1 LGRCAGE
8 VEPADIARGLERF
21 PCEDDRL
28 ADVVGP
34 DNDGDAKAEPV
45 TAAADLGDWVGG
57 EDGRDHLGG
66 EVLVELGRDPL
77 PGAAA
82 RMRYLESDRE
92 RVIGHLGRLTHRRAG
107 LPGAAVAA
115 GYATMI
121 SEIGGG
127 RAQLR

>member
-1 LGRCAGE
+1 
-8 VEPADIARGLERF
+8 
-21 PCEDDRL
+21 
-28 ADVVGP
+28 
-34 DNDGDAKAEPV
+34 
-45 TAAADLGDWVGG
+45 
-57 EDGRDHLGG
+57 
-66 EVLVELGRDPL
+66 VLVELGRDPL

-92 RVIGHLGRLTHRRAG
+92 RVIGHLGRLTRRRAG